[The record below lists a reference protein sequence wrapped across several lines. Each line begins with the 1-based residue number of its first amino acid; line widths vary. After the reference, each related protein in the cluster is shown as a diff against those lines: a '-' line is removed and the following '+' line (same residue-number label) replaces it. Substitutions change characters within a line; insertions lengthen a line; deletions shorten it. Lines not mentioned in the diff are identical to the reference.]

1 MKHTTKTLKATLP
14 ILVLLF
20 VTVFTV
26 TNKASLSADEPND
39 GEQQKK
45 TVKYSKFFDEK
56 KHWCDALVITCTD
69 FRFTTATQEFIND
82 RLGLKGK
89 YDYISIPGSIRNL
102 MDSKT
107 RDLVMNTFGVSF
119 RLHHV
124 KRVVVLAHQ
133 DCTIGYGGSNSFPEP
148 EAEYKTI
155 CKDLK
160 KARRL
165 FGIKF
170 PHLRVD
176 LYYGTVYNNE
186 DKRIYNFKQI
196 L

>member
-1 MKHTTKTLKATLP
+1 MKHARK
-14 ILVLLF
+14 ILNISRTIVVALLF
-20 VTVFTV
+20 IATFTI
-26 TNKASLSADEPND
+26 TIKASLASDEL
-39 GEQQKK
+39 GEDKK
-45 TVKYSKFFDEK
+45 PPKVKYSKFFDEK

-102 MDSKT
+102 LDSNT
-107 RDLVMNTFGVSF
+107 RDLVLNTFGISL

-124 KRVVVLAHQ
+124 KRVVILAHQ
-133 DCTIGYGGSNSFPEP
+133 DCTIGYGGSKSFPEL
-148 EAEYKTI
+148 AVEYKTI

-176 LYYGTVYNNE
+176 LYYGTVFFNDN
-186 DKRIYNFKQI
+186 KRIYNFKHI

>member
-1 MKHTTKTLKATLP
+1 MKHTTSISKATSA
-14 ILVLLF
+14 IVIILLF
-20 VTVFTV
+20 VTTFIVSI
-26 TNKASLSADEPND
+26 KASLADETID
-39 GEQQKK
+39 DKQQKK

-102 MDSKT
+102 LDSKT
-107 RDLVMNTFGVSF
+107 RDLVLNTFGISV
-119 RLHHV
+119 RLHRV
-124 KRVVVLAHQ
+124 KRVVILAHQ
-133 DCTIGYGGSNSFPEP
+133 DCTIGYGGSNNFPEL
-148 EAEYKTI
+148 AVEYKTI

-176 LYYGTVYNNE
+176 LYYGTVYFNDN
-186 DKRIYNFKQI
+186 KRIYNFKQI